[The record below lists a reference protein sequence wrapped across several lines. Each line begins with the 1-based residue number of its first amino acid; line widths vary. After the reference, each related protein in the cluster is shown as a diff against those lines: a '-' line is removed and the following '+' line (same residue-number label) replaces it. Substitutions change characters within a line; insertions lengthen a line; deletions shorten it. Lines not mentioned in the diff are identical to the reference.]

1 MTNNNSGYVD
11 HLLASFHPLS
21 QSLQT
26 AGPAWL
32 GNSFPDSPC
41 RNRTRF
47 HLRSTSSFFKAVLC
61 IPRMDSNPGD
71 ENRTFR
77 TSMAY
82 LLRVR
87 SRDLRKN
94 LLLNVYSRKL
104 LITAPRDITTDKVDV
119 LQSCGSTELWNGFSF
134 LSPQHR
140 SDTKFNFFPDYFAVC
155 SSTAQKIL
163 HKNPPALMR
172 CEWKYDKDWQND
184 NIICTNVMRHHPSS
198 STSMTAAAARVELGG
213 VKFWINFLNIF
224 FYRTSCSK
232 TNMKNDRPLGCKIL
246 WI

>member
-26 AGPAWL
+26 AGP
-32 GNSFPDSPC
+32 PDWATPSQI
-41 RNRTRF
+41 RRVVIKQG
-47 HLRSTSSFFKAVLC
+47 STSAAQAASSRPSFVSLGWTV
-61 IPRMDSNPGD
+61 I
-71 ENRTFR
+71 
-77 TSMAY
+77 
-82 LLRVR
+82 
-87 SRDLRKN
+87 LRKT
-94 LLLNVYSRKL
+94 LLVNVYSRKL

-134 LSPQHR
+134 LSPHHC

-172 CEWKYDKDWQND
+172 SE
-184 NIICTNVMRHHPSS
+184 
-198 STSMTAAAARVELGG
+198 
-213 VKFWINFLNIF
+213 
-224 FYRTSCSK
+224 
-232 TNMKNDRPLGCKIL
+232 
-246 WI
+246 